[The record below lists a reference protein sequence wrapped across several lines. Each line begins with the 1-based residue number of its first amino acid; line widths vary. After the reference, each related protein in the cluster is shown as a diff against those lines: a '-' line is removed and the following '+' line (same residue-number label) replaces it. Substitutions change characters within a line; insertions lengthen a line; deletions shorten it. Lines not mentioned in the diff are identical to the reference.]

1 MFPRQSG
8 LHLKLATG
16 CLFLLFLN
24 VTVSLASIQTVSATY
39 NGLLTPMALQLGE
52 PGEGQDEVILRFV
65 ITNVTWAAGAQG
77 IYNLVEP
84 TTGALSDRLMQINE
98 NNQAVFYFASDA
110 ADFNQLPTL
119 ASPDFTQD
127 LVEPGPFSRTSSV
140 SNGGSITVI
149 FSSDLEEQQI
159 SDAVSFQSSPV
170 PEPSAFPL
178 LMVILAISAVTAYVR
193 KTRIQSSTR

>member
-1 MFPRQSG
+1 MFFRQSG
-8 LHLKLATG
+8 LHLKLALG

-24 VTVSLASIQTVSATY
+24 ATVSLASIQTVSATY
-39 NGLLTPMALQLGE
+39 NGLLSPTSLQLGE
-52 PGEGQDEVILRFV
+52 PGEGQDETILRFV

-77 IYNLVEP
+77 IYNLFEP
-84 TTGALSDRLMQINE
+84 TGALSDRLMQINE

-119 ASPDFTQD
+119 ASPDFTEN
-127 LVEPGPFSRTSSV
+127 LTEPGPFSRTSSV
-140 SNGGSITVI
+140 SNGGTITVI

-178 LMVILAISAVTAYVR
+178 LMVILAISTAAAYVR
-193 KTRIQSSTR
+193 RTRGLQSSTR